1 MARRACSIGLIERPL
16 VIAMV
21 AGALTGHLDIALPL
35 GIVFEL
41 FWLDVIPLGAVIPP
55 VASLNFFLVFCL
67 ALIFDWHE
75 PAQFVLPVLLTLP
88 AAYVSAMV
96 ERWQYARNNNSLEYL
111 DRWLHGASGGYSPSR
126 IVVQSLV
133 CTALSQGT
141 LFIVL
146 FAGCYA
152 LLLSGAD
159 KWLDAMSQFPMSWTV
174 LYCFAA
180 IGAIVALRTRR
191 AYALLALCIAVLLL
205 GNGVSTIL

>member
-21 AGALTGHLDIALPL
+21 AGAVTGHLNIALPL
-35 GIVFEL
+35 GIIFEL
-41 FWLDVIPLGAVIPP
+41 FWLDVIPLGAIIPP

-75 PAQFVLPVLLTLP
+75 PSQFVLPVLLTLP
-88 AAYVSAMV
+88 AAYMSALV

-111 DRWLHGASGGYSPSR
+111 ERWMHGMSGGYSPGR
-126 IVVQSLV
+126 IVGQSLV
-133 CTALSQGT
+133 CTALSQGA

-146 FAGCYA
+146 FAVCYA
-152 LLLSGAD
+152 VLLTGAD
-159 KWLDAMSQFPMSWTV
+159 KWLDAMSQFPMRWSV

-180 IGAIVALRTRR
+180 LGAIVALRTRR
-191 AYALLALCIAVLLL
+191 AYALLVLCIAVLLL
-205 GNGVSTIL
+205 GNGASIIL